1 MTIVRGDYVRLNN
14 PLLDL
19 PRASVWRV
27 IGTVRGLKL
36 HPANAEAKSVR
47 HFTDGLRFKPDDF
60 DAVTAFNGQWVPVP
74 PKSPA
79 MPADTVPNEAL
90 PNIMPGNADAV
101 TTARFTAAAA
111 AGTVAAYSSMLESA
125 RKAERQRQK
134 ELREALAA
142 KAKADKEAA
151 ARAKVEE
158 ARKALAARLH
168 ADRCLAE
175 ATLALVGEVS
185 RLNNGGCERP
195 AESSIATHCDQLQA
209 LSRSYGYRIAKPSM
223 IALVVKL

>member
-1 MTIVRGDYVRLNN
+1 MIIARGDYVRPNN
-14 PLLDL
+14 PALDL
-19 PRASVWRV
+19 PRNSVWCV
-27 IGTVRGLKL
+27 IGTIGGLNL
-36 HPANAEAKSVR
+36 LPANAEAKAFR

-60 DAVTAFNGQWVPVP
+60 D
-74 PKSPA
+74 A

-101 TTARFTAAAA
+101 TTAWFTAAAA
-111 AGTVAAYSSMLESA
+111 AGTVDAYSSMLESA
-125 RKAERQRQK
+125 RKAERQRKK
-134 ELREALAA
+134 ELREALAFA
-142 KAKADKEAA
+142 AKADKEAA

-158 ARKALAARLH
+158 ARKDLNARLH

-185 RLNNGGCERP
+185 RLNNGGSEQP
-195 AESSIATHCDQLQA
+195 ADHGIAAHYDQLQPLA
-209 LSRSYGYRIAKPSM
+209 RSYGYRIAKPSM